1 MMSVRSVLVGLA
13 LAFSAYLAAR
23 GLVGLTESLSRP
35 IVMVIALGLYLLTTW
50 LCLLV
55 DPPHAAENDHVASS
69 HVRGPALLPA
79 WAAGL
84 AFLNAALVPS
94 AVAVAV
100 GAKSLDEPFATWYIG
115 GIGALMT
122 IVMVRRRPWVAWA
135 GTGVLGIGSAVWI
148 GPLPALALGFVGSV
162 VWVAVA
168 QLLVLSMD
176 RAARDTA
183 KLAELQQA
191 ASAWQAS
198 QAVRQRERRV
208 QVQLALAVAG
218 PVLTQVVAE
227 GGMLDEDERREA
239 RIAEGRLRDE
249 LRGARLLDDDVRTEI
264 DAARRRGATVT
275 VFDEGGLDDVDNGSL
290 VVIRAQLA
298 DALRDAK
305 PERLIIRT
313 SSHTDVAVTVV
324 GRSVGGQGLSDED
337 AVDLWR
343 EIRHPAA

>member
-1 MMSVRSVLVGLA
+1 MVSVRSVLVGLA

-23 GLVGLTESLSRP
+23 GLGAYTEELQAP
-35 IVMVIALGLYLLTTW
+35 LVMIAALGLYLLTTW

-55 DPPHAAENDHVASS
+55 DPPRSTRVHNSAT
-69 HVRGPALLPA
+69 HVRGPAVLPA

-84 AFLNAALVPS
+84 AFLNALIVPS
-94 AVAVAV
+94 AVALAV
-100 GAKSLDEPFATWYIG
+100 GAQWLTESYATWYIG

-135 GTGVLGIGSAVWI
+135 GTALLGVGCAAWI
-148 GPLPALALGFVGSV
+148 GPLNALALGLVGSI

-191 ASAWQAS
+191 ASGWQAS

-208 QVQLALAVAG
+208 RVQLALAVAG

-227 GGMLDEDERREA
+227 GGALDEEEKHEA

-249 LRGARLLDDDVRTEI
+249 LRGPRLLDDDVRAAI

-275 VFDEGGLDDVDNGSL
+275 VFDEGALDDVDDEQL
-290 VVIRAQLA
+290 DIIRAELA
-298 DALRDAK
+298 DALREATS
-305 PERLIIRT
+305 ERLIIRT
-313 SSHTDVAVTVV
+313 SSHTEVAVTVV
-324 GRSVGGQGLSDED
+324 GRSVAGQGLSDED

-343 EIRHPAA
+343 EIRYPGA

>member
-1 MMSVRSVLVGLA
+1 MVSVRSVLVGLA
-13 LAFSAYLAAR
+13 LAFTAYLAVR
-23 GLVGLTESLSRP
+23 GLLWSPNPLYP
-35 IVMVIALGLYLLTTW
+35 IVMIITLGLYLVTTW

-55 DPPHAAENDHVASS
+55 DPPRAEQSEKFDAP

-84 AFLNAALVPS
+84 ALANAALVPS
-94 AVAVAV
+94 SVAVAV
-100 GAKSLDEPFATWYIG
+100 GQEAIAKSYATWYIG

-122 IVMVRRRPWVAWA
+122 IVMVRRRPWVAWG
-135 GTGVLGIGSAVWI
+135 GTVLLGIGSALWL
-148 GPLPALALGFVGSV
+148 GPGDALTLGLVGSV

-168 QLLVLSMD
+168 QLLVMSMD

-191 ASAWQAS
+191 ASGWQAS
-198 QAVRQRERRV
+198 QAGRQRERRV
-208 QVQLALAVAG
+208 RVQLALAVAG

-227 GGMLDEDERREA
+227 GGALDEDERREA

-275 VFDEGGLDDVDNGSL
+275 VFDEGGLDDVEDESL
-290 VVIRAQLA
+290 AVIRAELA
-298 DALRDAK
+298 DALRQAK
-305 PERLIIRT
+305 SERLIIRT

-324 GRSVGGQGLSDED
+324 GRSVGGQGLTDED

-343 EIRHPAA
+343 EIRRPAA